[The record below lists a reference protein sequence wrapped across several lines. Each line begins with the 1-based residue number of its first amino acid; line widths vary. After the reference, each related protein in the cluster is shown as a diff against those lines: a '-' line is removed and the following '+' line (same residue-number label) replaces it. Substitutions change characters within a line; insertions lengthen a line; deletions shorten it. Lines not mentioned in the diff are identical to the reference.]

1 MKRPLH
7 LLILA
12 LAMGAPAPARG
23 DDGQAA
29 AARRFAAGSQAYRAG
44 KYLAAA
50 RAFEESHAQKPV
62 AAVTFSAAQAYR
74 RQYFV
79 DADFAWL
86 ERAKLLYRRYL
97 DEQPDGGRRE
107 HAVTHLYAI
116 ELLLARRTSD
126 ERPPP
131 QALPTQVLVS
141 CEATGARISLDG
153 GPPRVAPLVQ
163 DVTPGQHR
171 VRVTAPGHR
180 PEERRVLAV
189 AQRLAT
195 VTVELTELPGEVLV
209 VTAPGTEVWMDGTRV
224 GVAPLPPLDTS
235 AGVHSL
241 TLMRSGRRSVSRSV
255 RVARGARTT
264 IEVDLQPSDQ
274 RLAAHWTLGGSAALA
289 LGSAVSGTLALL
301 AERDAKSLK
310 DDISAGRTLSPAERD
325 RYNASLE
332 RRDGFRTAS
341 VGLLGAALVSGS
353 VGALLYVFDSPA
365 PPPAARDRAAHA
377 GRRSAKR

>member
-1 MKRPLH
+1 MKRGLH
-7 LLILA
+7 LLILT
-12 LAMGAPAPARG
+12 LVLGAPAPARG

-79 DADFAWL
+79 DGDFAWL

-116 ELLLARRTSD
+116 ELLLARRTSE
-126 ERPPP
+126 ERPP

-153 GPPRVAPLVQ
+153 GPPRAAPLVQ

-195 VTVELTELPGEVLV
+195 LAIDLTELPGEVVV
-209 VTAPGTEVWMDGTRV
+209 VTAPGAEVWMDGRRA
-224 GVAPLPPLDTS
+224 GVAPLPPLDAS

-241 TLMRSGRRSVSRSV
+241 TLMGSGRKSVHRSV

-264 IEVDLQPSDQ
+264 VEVDLPPSDQ

-289 LGSAVSGTLALL
+289 LGSTVSGTLALL
-301 AERDAKSLK
+301 AERDAKSVK
-310 DDISAGRTLSPAERD
+310 DDISAGRTLSPTERD

-365 PPPAARDRAAHA
+365 PPPAARDRVANA
-377 GRRSAKR
+377 GRRSAKH